1 MLVLSTNLAILA
13 TALNTRQ
20 CCCVSLFRPL
30 KRASGVKKCGK
41 EECVCL
47 AWWLLSPWLG
57 PQPFERIREKSFSC
71 WQVQIWFCCRKLGSA
86 ERAKVVTVS
95 MLIQV
100 PIGCDGQNQES
111 KIFLYAFKENFQSI
125 PNLNTH
131 TYYILSP
138 QSEDQ
143 KPPSLLECQR
153 VLLFLPLPPLF
164 ALADDSIHLYSN
176 LLLSFSNRE
185 RKGRW
190 WWPKMKGGFS
200 SLTYVEGMGFMK

>member
-1 MLVLSTNLAILA
+1 M
-13 TALNTRQ
+13 
-20 CCCVSLFRPL
+20 CVWRGGYFLPGS
-30 KRASGVKKCGK
+30 
-41 EECVCL
+41 
-47 AWWLLSPWLG
+47 G

-71 WQVQIWFCCRKLGSA
+71 WQVQIRFCCRKLGSA

-95 MLIQV
+95 MLIQG
-100 PIGCDGQNQES
+100 PIGWDGQKGV

-131 TYYILSP
+131 TCSILSP

-153 VLLFLPLPPLF
+153 VLLPPPPLF

-190 WWPKMKGGFS
+190 WPKMKGGFS
-200 SLTYVEGMGFMK
+200 RLTYVERMGFIK